1 MIDIVLGTVTILVAK
16 TVIEYYFSIKISG
29 WLIVGIMFMLYMLW
43 EAKNDKR

>member
-16 TVIEYYFSIKISG
+16 TVIEYYFSVKISG